1 MWNGRRA
8 RASPSIVTAA
18 ATAEVPSLWQD
29 KEWFCLRSAG
39 DLRLVEVS
47 PAGATQPFVL
57 HTKWYGCTEPAQQ
70 FSYRG
75 HSIWSKGA
83 GSYVNMRQLQ
93 HLRAHGD
100 TMPWMPLLRETRTT
114 RLVIDEAPEAKD
126 PITYERRV
134 LGLLSSLEQQAQQRT

>member
-1 MWNGRRA
+1 MR
-8 RASPSIVTAA
+8 
-18 ATAEVPSLWQD
+18 SL
-29 KEWFCLRSAG
+29 A

-47 PAGATQPFVL
+47 AAGATQPFVM
-57 HTKWYGCTEPAQQ
+57 HTKRFGCTEPTQQ
-70 FSYRG
+70 FAYRG

-93 HLRAHGD
+93 YLRAHGD
-100 TMPWMPLLRETRTT
+100 TQPWAPLLRETRQT

-134 LGLLSSLEQQAQQRT
+134 LGLLGTLEQQMQRT

>member
-1 MWNGRRA
+1 M
-8 RASPSIVTAA
+8 RASSPITIAA
-18 ATAEVPSLWQD
+18 ATAELHSLWQD
-29 KEWFCLRSAG
+29 KDWFCLRSVG

-57 HTKWYGCTEPAQQ
+57 HTKRYGCTEATQQ

-100 TMPWMPLLRETRTT
+100 TMPWAPLLRETRQT

-134 LGLLSSLEQQAQQRT
+134 LGLLGTLERQAEAQRT